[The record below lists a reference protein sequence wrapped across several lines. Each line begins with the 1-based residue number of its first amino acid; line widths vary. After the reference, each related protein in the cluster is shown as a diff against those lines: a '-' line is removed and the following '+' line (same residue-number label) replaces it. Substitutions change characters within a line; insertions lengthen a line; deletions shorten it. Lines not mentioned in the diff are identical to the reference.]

1 MQDASISVAF
11 GHKKITCCK
20 LDYKLLQYYRFCPE
34 ECFCIKLNWVCSNF
48 WVFVTL
54 KSMVFDFN
62 LVMGLFFAVTEDVQ
76 EFKCQQVHQSSTHLT
91 RSSVKQQEQS
101 KIVSEQNHGLSQ
113 LKLQECS
120 QFVTEETSGLIS
132 SLDTL
137 EQWIW
142 SCAGQGPK
150 YRQYCKGEGNLKHPQ
165 TLNFFHDDFL
175 SDLRLS
181 IWTHSKCQDCNS
193 TRWEK
198 RGTVAVG
205 HWRNIFGALV
215 SIFLGRV

>member
-1 MQDASISVAF
+1 
-11 GHKKITCCK
+11 
-20 LDYKLLQYYRFCPE
+20 
-34 ECFCIKLNWVCSNF
+34 
-48 WVFVTL
+48 
-54 KSMVFDFN
+54 
-62 LVMGLFFAVTEDVQ
+62 
-76 EFKCQQVHQSSTHLT
+76 
-91 RSSVKQQEQS
+91 
-101 KIVSEQNHGLSQ
+101 
-113 LKLQECS
+113 
-120 QFVTEETSGLIS
+120 LIS

-150 YRQYCKGEGNLKHPQ
+150 YRQYCKGESNLKHPQ

-198 RGTVAVG
+198 GDCCSWTLEK
-205 HWRNIFGALV
+205 HIWSLV